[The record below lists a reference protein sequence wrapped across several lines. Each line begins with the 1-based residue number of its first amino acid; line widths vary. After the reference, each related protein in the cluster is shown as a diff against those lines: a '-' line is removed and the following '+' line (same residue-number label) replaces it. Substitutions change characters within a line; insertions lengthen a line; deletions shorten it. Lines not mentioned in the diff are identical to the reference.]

1 LATSIERG
9 DVLWVNFEPSM
20 GGEIKK
26 TRPAIIVSNNAANV
40 HLNRVQ
46 VVPITSNTDR
56 CYPGEAL
63 VSLNGEMRKA
73 MADQLTTVS
82 KQRLGGRVGVLGS
95 EDIARV
101 EAAIA
106 VQLALNLK

>member
-1 LATSIERG
+1 MATSIERG
-9 DVLWVNFEPSM
+9 DVLWVDFEPSL

-26 TRPAIIVSNNAANV
+26 TRPAVIVSNNTANT

-46 VVPITSNTDR
+46 VVPITSNTER
-56 CYPGEAL
+56 LYPGEAF
-63 VSLNGEMRKA
+63 VSLNGEKRKA

-82 KQRLGGRVGVLGS
+82 KQRLGGRVGVLNT
-95 EDIARV
+95 EDITRV